1 MNLEIIVIDDNMS
14 KTDPFIRNLSKK
26 ISNINIE
33 TFNDAN
39 DGSAYVLSNLDK
51 KMIVFLDCRFDAGIQ
66 GVDALK
72 RIREKTSL
80 VYIIMMSANPL
91 SQMESESLSSMI
103 NNQGIFFI
111 SNTETEKSVELVNNI
126 IHLMNTKLDCVLE
139 DWISNHTDEIQN
151 RPYINSGDKTYT
163 LKDVLSEIRKQTEFG
178 KTIER
183 NMILLAIDLIVRNK
197 KKYD

>member
-197 KKYD
+197 KNI